1 MDHRTA
7 FARKVLS
14 VALVSAALGGCMGTF
29 SSADRPG
36 PDLARLAE
44 TGSGVLVAHTS
55 LHDDGCREVT
65 AALAKGVVSGR
76 SIDIGR
82 TVTLKG
88 RSDPATMPGYAVLPA
103 GEYGIVRFTC
113 EGRGGTRVFAAPTVE
128 PGSNGD
134 GIGTVYA
141 APLVT
146 FRIGPGEIVDAGSVR
161 LTGQPDE
168 HFSVSVARM
177 PEAWLQNLP
186 SAYAALS
193 GARVVRPMTVPG
205 RGARAEIPAA
215 PQL

>member
-1 MDHRTA
+1 MHVRTA
-7 FARKVLS
+7 SARKAFS
-14 VALVSAALGGCMGTF
+14 VALLSAALGGCMGTF
-29 SSADRPG
+29 SSADRAG

-55 LHDDGCREVT
+55 LHDGCREVT

-82 TVTLKG
+82 TVTLKS

-128 PGSNGD
+128 HGSNGD

-146 FRIGPGEIVDAGSVR
+146 FRVGPGEIVDAGSVR
-161 LTGQPDE
+161 LTGRPDE
-168 HFSVSVARM
+168 HFSVSVAKM

-186 SAYAALS
+186 SAYSALS

-205 RGARAEIPAA
+205 RRERAEIPTA